1 MCDLFLL
8 LGIKGLVHVVYIFS
22 TNNFKQKNLLKTI
35 FELRIKAKV
44 STKCIYYNYT
54 KFVFCFFAVHKLC
67 RTLVN
72 LILHFAFGMSLFM
85 YYK

>member
-44 STKCIYYNYT
+44 STKCIYKCT
-54 KFVFCFFAVHKLC
+54 
-67 RTLVN
+67 
-72 LILHFAFGMSLFM
+72 
-85 YYK
+85 